1 MALSSAFRRVLNG
14 SSVSAPSAVQWG
26 FSSLRYNSTL
36 TTPKLF
42 VSGTFPTQILQSYIA
57 CGCPRFFS
65 SGILKIGDFFDQEI
79 SVVSLPDGYTKN
91 GIEEILDFGDSR
103 NLEIRE
109 IHSYIF
115 FFLCV
120 WDTLCVILFP
130 FLSGLFLAF
139 GGRTCQRMK
148 LLKSPD
154 LLCSIN
160 VHNSQF

>member
-14 SSVSAPSAVQWG
+14 SSVSAPSALQWG

-57 CGCPRFFS
+57 CGCSRFFS

-115 FFLCV
+115 FCCCVRYFVCHFISISQWSFLGF
-120 WDTLCVILFP
+120 WWADMSANEAP
-130 FLSGLFLAF
+130 EES
-139 GGRTCQRMK
+139 
-148 LLKSPD
+148 
-154 LLCSIN
+154 
-160 VHNSQF
+160 

>member
-14 SSVSAPSAVQWG
+14 SSVSAPSALQWG

-65 SGILKIGDFFDQEI
+65 SGILKIGDFLDQEI

-115 FFLCV
+115 YFLFFVCDILCV
-120 WDTLCVILFP
+120 SFYFHFSVVFSWLLV
-130 FLSGLFLAF
+130 
-139 GGRTCQRMK
+139 GGHV
-148 LLKSPD
+148 
-154 LLCSIN
+154 N
-160 VHNSQF
+160 E